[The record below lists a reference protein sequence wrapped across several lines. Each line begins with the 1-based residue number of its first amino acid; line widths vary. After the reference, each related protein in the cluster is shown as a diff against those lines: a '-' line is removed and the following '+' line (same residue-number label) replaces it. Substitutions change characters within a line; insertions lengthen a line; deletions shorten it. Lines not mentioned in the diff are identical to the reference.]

1 MQGDC
6 PVDIIGVIIVDYHQ
20 SRAELL
26 RRPNGKLGEQD
37 DGWGVNTFGHG
48 GFSNCSALLVRIAC
62 EGKSQHRCKSF
73 VVCVTRNMAS
83 GISKLNGSFDVA
95 SLFQNYGSQL
105 PSNGPIPATVIENRR
120 RRALGR
126 VQDALASRGPRR
138 TSQKL
143 KQEVKR
149 LIRKWAQQSFSDG
162 FPEMEEFEI
171 RCAREHD
178 LVVAQESG
186 NEKKILQ
193 VLESDYRRRVIEQFG
208 QTELRGLQTSE
219 RVFFELDKVFV
230 PLYLSE
236 TDSDLNEMSQEDPQN
251 FALQTLVRRMARVP
265 VLEVIK
271 RHRRLLI
278 VGSPGSG
285 KTTLIAYLATRAA
298 QGRLFDGDAAAQKV
312 LPFVL
317 TVRAFTDSKVS
328 AENIAQ
334 LTSCETKL
342 VRHALTTNRAML
354 FVDGIDEA
362 PRKIV
367 PQILKSLT
375 QFCTAHP
382 KIPVVITSR
391 PSDTIRSR
399 TKALSDFAT
408 TELLTMTRE
417 EVDAFIDKWCL
428 AAEVSVRKD
437 VKTAERKGQEAAD
450 DLKQRLER
458 SRPIQ
463 RLAETPLLTTI
474 LCIVHRFLGQ
484 RIPEQQVALYE
495 KCTDALLYEWD
506 RSKFSQTAL
515 VGEMDAL
522 AKRQLLSG
530 LARKMHGQKQAEVA
544 EAEVFDHFAK
554 ELPHLGHPADNAEK
568 IITEIRDRGG
578 VLIERR
584 PGFFAFSHMVFQ
596 EYLTAL
602 TFFPQKYKEL
612 VDHYEDAWWHTVI
625 VLAAGTQGADAGRLA
640 RTLLRKKEPV
650 AVFLAAQCIET
661 GVQIPLNIREE
672 IERQIAKFVP
682 PKTNEDI
689 ERLIELGVIAA
700 PALIK
705 ALEGDWFLKDKS
717 SLDEL
722 TLEEINTMIAL
733 GVIDYEP
740 AIGILSRFAIKH
752 GQENSYV
759 KSLSVMAMCIIAYKA
774 VVSKLA
780 RTTFLATVPKLSLD
794 VASELAIVFL
804 ANMNKIFADKSNQA
818 TLEVLFEALPA
829 KAKKE
834 ARQAIARTK
843 AAADSDPA
851 PENTEL

>member
-1 MQGDC
+1 MRERAN
-6 PVDIIGVIIVDYHQ
+6 IAANR
-20 SRAELL
+20 SR
-26 RRPNGKLGEQD
+26 
-37 DGWGVNTFGHG
+37 
-48 GFSNCSALLVRIAC
+48 
-62 EGKSQHRCKSF
+62 
-73 VVCVTRNMAS
+73 CVTRNMAS
-83 GISKLNGSFDVA
+83 GISKPKGSFDVE
-95 SLFQNYGSQL
+95 SLFQHYGSQL

-126 VQDALASRGPRR
+126 VQDALASRGSSRVP
-138 TSQKL
+138 QKL
-143 KQEVKR
+143 KQEVKH

-186 NEKKILQ
+186 NEEAILQ
-193 VLESDYRRRVIEQFG
+193 VLESAYCRRVIEQFG

-219 RVFFELDKVFV
+219 RVFFDLDKVFV
-230 PLYLSE
+230 PLYLVE
-236 TDSDLNEMSQEDPQN
+236 TDPDLDEMPEQDPQN
-251 FALQTLVRRMARVP
+251 LAFQTFARRMTRVP
-265 VLEVIK
+265 VLEMIK

-285 KTTLIAYLATRAA
+285 KTTLVAYLATQAA
-298 QGRLFDGDAAAQKV
+298 RGQLFEGGQETRKV
-312 LPFVL
+312 LPLVL
-317 TVRAFTDSKVS
+317 TVRSFTDSKIS
-328 AENIAQ
+328 PENIAQ
-334 LTSCETKL
+334 LTGCDTKL
-342 VRHALTTNRAML
+342 VKHALTTNRAML

-362 PRKIV
+362 PSKIA
-367 PQILKSLT
+367 PQILKSLA
-375 QFCTAHP
+375 QFCKAHP

-391 PSDTIRSR
+391 PSDAIRSR
-399 TKALSDFAT
+399 TQVLSDFT
-408 TELLTMTRE
+408 TTGLLTMTRE
-417 EVDAFIDKWCL
+417 EVDIFIDKWCL
-428 AAEVSVRKD
+428 TAELSVRTD
-437 VKTAERKGQEAAD
+437 VKTAEQEGRKSAD

-458 SRPIQ
+458 SRSIQ
-463 RLAETPLLTTI
+463 RLAETPLLATI

-484 RIPEQQVALYE
+484 RIPEHRVTLYE

-522 AKRQLLSG
+522 AKRRLLSG
-530 LARKMHGQKQAEVA
+530 LARKMHEQKHAEVP
-544 EAEVFDHFAK
+544 EAEVLDHFTK
-554 ELPHLGHPADNAEK
+554 ELPHLGQSEEHAEQ
-568 IITEIRDRGG
+568 IIAEIRDRGG
-578 VLIERR
+578 VFIECR

-602 TFFPQKYKEL
+602 TFFPQDYKEL
-612 VDHYEDAWWHTVI
+612 VGYYEDAWWHEVI
-625 VLAAGTQGADAGRLA
+625 VLVAGTQGANAGRLA

-650 AVFLAAQCIET
+650 AIFLAGQCIET
-661 GVQIPLNIREE
+661 AVQIPLNIREQ

-689 ERLIELGVIAA
+689 ERLVGLGVIAA

-705 ALEGDWFLKDKS
+705 VLEGDWFLKDKS

-722 TLEEINTMIAL
+722 TLEGINTMIVL

-740 AIGILSRFAIKH
+740 TIGILSRFAIKH
-752 GQENSYV
+752 GQENSYG
-759 KSLSVMAMCIIAYKA
+759 KDLSAMAMFTIAYKA
-774 VVSKLA
+774 VASKLA
-780 RTTFLATVPKLSLD
+780 KTTFLAAVPKLSFD

-804 ANMNKIFADKSNQA
+804 VNMNKIFADKSNQA

-834 ARQAIARTK
+834 ARQAIAHAK

-851 PENTEL
+851 PENTER